1 MKMALASHPQLLLLA
16 AALMVCG
23 AVYPG
28 SAAAD
33 TAALADTAQDTVE
46 PGIKAPPGPIQ
57 VPPSAPAKTSWW
69 KKWLDPSQAPF
80 IPVPLIAEDPN
91 SGLTLGLIPVWLK
104 SDENNQIS
112 RIIAPDVLYNP
123 NFGFGAHGRI
133 YEYASGDEQWSLTAD
148 AKERVERGVD
158 FEYQLGRL
166 RQSRWSVNYSA
177 IFDRSGSPRFYGI
190 GNNTRTSAETDYT
203 AEHELAQVQ
212 VGFNFNHNWQLRYTA
227 RFQDLDVLP
236 GTLSD
241 IPSIESRFPSVDGLH
256 TNREM
261 LNRLGLVYDTRDDIV
276 VPTRGMK
283 WEAYSGAASASNLFS
298 DSLYTEAGIDGRMF
312 WPMSTNY
319 VLAGH
324 TSLHYLFGSKPLP
337 FWELSNIGGGESDVG
352 GAQQLRSFGTGR
364 YYDRDAFSAT
374 VELRHKVY
382 TFNAVTT
389 DLDIEVAPFIDVGR
403 VFSQT
408 STSPV
413 DHMHQ
418 AYGVGFRGIA
428 RPFVV
433 GYVDIGVGSDGAA
446 VFTGLNYPF

>member
-1 MKMALASHPQLLLLA
+1 MNPPTDSPQSLVVIFA
-16 AALMVCG
+16 AAVLACG
-23 AVYPG
+23 VLCPG
-28 SAAAD
+28 AAR
-33 TAALADTAQDTVE
+33 ADTAQDTVE

-57 VPPSAPAKTSWW
+57 LPPPPPVKTSWW
-69 KKWLDPSQAPF
+69 KKWLDPAQAPF
-80 IPVPLIAEDPN
+80 LPVPLIAEDPN
-91 SGLTLGLIPVWLK
+91 SGLTLGLLPVLL
-104 SDENNQIS
+104 STNENSQIS
-112 RIIAPDVLYNP
+112 RIIAPDILYNP

-133 YEYASGDEQWSLTAD
+133 YEYSSGDEQWSVTAGV
-148 AKERVERGVD
+148 KERVERDAD

-166 RQSRWSVNYSA
+166 RESHWSVSTSL
-177 IFDRSGSPRFYGI
+177 IFERSGSPRFYGI
-190 GNNTRTSAETDYT
+190 GNNSRTSAETDYT
-203 AEHELAQVQ
+203 SEHELAQVQ
-212 VGFNFNHNWQLRYTA
+212 IGFNINHDWQLLYTA

-236 GTLSD
+236 GTLPD
-241 IPSIESRFPSVDGLH
+241 IASIETRFPTVDGLH
-256 TNREM
+256 ANREI
-261 LNRLGLVYDTRDDIV
+261 LNRLGIVYDTRDDIV
-276 VPTRGMK
+276 VPSRGMK
-283 WEAYSGAASASNLFS
+283 WEAYSGAAGANDLFS
-298 DSLYTEAGIDGRMF
+298 DSLYTEGGIDGRMF
-312 WPMSTNY
+312 WPLAPSY
-319 VLAGH
+319 VIAGH
-324 TSLHYLFGSKPLP
+324 ASLHYLFGSKPLP
-337 FWELSNIGGGESDVG
+337 FWELSNLGGGESDIG

-408 STSPV
+408 GTSPV

>member
-1 MKMALASHPQLLLLA
+1 MNAPTDSPQLLVVICA
-16 AALMVCG
+16 AAVMACG
-23 AVYPG
+23 VICQ
-28 SAAAD
+28 AAAR
-33 TAALADTAQDTVE
+33 ADTAQDTVE

-57 VPPSAPAKTSWW
+57 LPQPAPETSWW

-80 IPVPLIAEDPN
+80 LPVPLIAEDPN
-91 SGLTLGLIPVWLK
+91 SGLTLGLLPVWLATN
-104 SDENNQIS
+104 ENSQIS

-133 YEYASGDEQWSLTAD
+133 YEYASGDEQWSVTAGV
-148 AKERVERGVD
+148 KERVERDAD

-166 RQSRWSVNYSA
+166 RESHWSVSTSL
-177 IFDRSGSPRFYGI
+177 IFERSGSPRFYGI
-190 GNNTRTSAETDYT
+190 GNNSRTSAETDYT

-212 VGFNFNHNWQLRYTA
+212 IGFNIIHDWQLLYTA

-236 GTLSD
+236 GTLPD
-241 IPSIESRFPSVDGLH
+241 IPSIESRFPAVDGLH

-261 LNRLGLVYDTRDDIV
+261 LNRLGIVYDTRDDIV
-276 VPTRGMK
+276 VPSRGMK
-283 WEAYSGAASASNLFS
+283 WEAYSGAAGANGLFS
-298 DSLYTEAGIDGRMF
+298 DSLYTEGGIDGRMF
-312 WPMSTNY
+312 WPLAPSY
-319 VLAGH
+319 VIAGH

-337 FWELSNIGGGESDVG
+337 FWELSNLGGGESDIG

-382 TFNAVTT
+382 TLN
-389 DLDIEVAPFIDVGR
+389 
-403 VFSQT
+403 
-408 STSPV
+408 
-413 DHMHQ
+413 Q